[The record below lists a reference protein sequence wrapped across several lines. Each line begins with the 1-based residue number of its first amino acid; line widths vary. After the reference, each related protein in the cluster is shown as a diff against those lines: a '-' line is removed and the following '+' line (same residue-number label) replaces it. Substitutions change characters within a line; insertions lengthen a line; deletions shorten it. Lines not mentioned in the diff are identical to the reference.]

1 MAKEPAMGV
10 LVPIIVIC
18 ICVLVLVVIGWLIVK
33 EFLYPSM
40 LPKPR
45 KIQPPKTPEQIEE
58 DKRFWEEMDREEERR
73 RDRSADCAAHPQ
85 RAWKG
90 EPFVLRPRVPAP
102 GSRSSPVFAAE
113 KPKRA

>member
-58 DKRFWEEMDREEERR
+58 DKRFWEEMDREEELEEMRQQAMFNRSEEHTSELQSR
-73 RDRSADCAAHPQ
+73 RDLVCR
-85 RAWKG
+85 
-90 EPFVLRPRVPAP
+90 LLL
-102 GSRSSPVFAAE
+102 E
-113 KPKRA
+113 KKKQ